1 LTTTT
6 APPLRKLLTPEE
18 IAKRLSLPKRSI
30 YNMVRDGELPGA
42 IRVGRRLLRFDP
54 DVVDRWLAA
63 KLPPPKSRPESRP
76 RLAVNHPNKF
86 GVALDAGKV
95 AIRNLPLQ
103 ALQAHD
109 VAANRWPAPAPLTRD
124 EAITLGLWLLE
135 VTGHGDIAECV
146 LDDLEGL

>member
-1 LTTTT
+1 MTP
-6 APPLRKLLTPEE
+6 AEPLRKLLTPEE

-42 IRVGRRLLRFDP
+42 LRVGRRLLRFDP
-54 DVVDRWLAA
+54 DVVDRWLAG
-63 KLPPPKSRPESRP
+63 KLPPSKSRPESGP

-86 GVALDAGKV
+86 GVVLDAGKV

-109 VAANRWPAPAPLTRD
+109 VAANRWPAPAPLTSD

-146 LDDLEGL
+146 LDDLEGF